1 MMRKL
6 LLLFALLM
14 VALPVAAQDDDCGNG
29 LPCGPLPWRVPS
41 LPDLSSPTPFPTELF
56 RATETP
62 APETTDTPAPP
73 TSTPMPTATIEPPDT
88 SGIDNAV
95 SELELMLES
104 TSEVFYDA
112 DGNEFDGTAQDAQF
126 GEDAGRFFGLLR
138 GLTNIHLGKLTPLI
152 GFFFFGLV
160 WTISMKATTIVLPIL
175 AAIFGFIRR
184 LVQFVLDFIPG

>member
-1 MMRKL
+1 MMRRIL
-6 LLLFALLM
+6 LLLAVLL

-73 TSTPMPTATIEPPDT
+73 TATPMPTATHEAPDT
-88 SGIDNAV
+88 SSIDQAV
-95 SELELMLES
+95 SDLASMLE
-104 TSEVFYDA
+104 TTPEVFYDA
-112 DGNEFDGTAQDAQF
+112 DGNEFDGTSQDSQF

-138 GLTNIHLGKLTPLI
+138 GLTNIELGKLTPLI
-152 GFFFFGLV
+152 AFFFFSLV
-160 WTISMKATTIVLPIL
+160 WTISIKSVTLVMPVL

-184 LVQFVLDFIPG
+184 IVQFVLDFIPG